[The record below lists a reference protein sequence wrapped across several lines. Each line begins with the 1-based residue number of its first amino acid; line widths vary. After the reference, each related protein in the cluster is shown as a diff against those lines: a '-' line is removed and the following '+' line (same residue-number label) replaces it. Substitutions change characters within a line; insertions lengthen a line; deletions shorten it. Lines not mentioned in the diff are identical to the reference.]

1 MRRPGLL
8 ALLLVPLGALADGKP
23 PLTLGIC
30 QLYGPEHARGVGPLV
45 EPYLAGALGGPVTV
59 KVFAEPDEL
68 AAALA
73 RKQVDLAWIP
83 PLAFVHASQKDPEVL
98 ALSKAMRNGALTYRS
113 VLFVRADA
121 AAKKVKDL
129 KGAKV
134 AYVTRSSTSGYLY
147 PRELVKKE
155 TGQPAE
161 RFFGAESFEGDHPS
175 VCQAVKSGAAQVGA
189 TYGAEAS
196 DPLLVR
202 ADGCGA
208 EAGEFRVLASTGN
221 VPNEVIAAR
230 SDFPPMRLNE
240 VVAAFGRMGL
250 SEPGKKVLAEAF
262 KVDGWGVAVDGDF
275 APILDLVS
283 LKHVKAKVAPPEGA
297 APPPPKKRGAKK
309 K

>member
-8 ALLLVPLGALADGKP
+8 ILLLPLGALAADKP

-30 QLYGPEHARGVGPLV
+30 QLYGAEQARAVGPLV
-45 EPYLAGALGGPVTV
+45 EPYLTQALGGPVTV

-83 PLAFVHASQKDPEVL
+83 PLAFVHASQKDPEVQ
-98 ALSKAMRNGALTYRS
+98 ALSKAMRNGSLTYRS
-113 VLFVRADA
+113 VLFVLKDA
-121 AAKKVKDL
+121 PAKKVKDL
-129 KGAKV
+129 KGAHV

-147 PRELVKKE
+147 PRELVRKE
-155 TGQPAE
+155 TGQAADH
-161 RFFGAESFEGDHPS
+161 FFGAESFEGDHPS
-175 VCQAVKSGAAQVGA
+175 VCQAVKSGAAQLGA
-189 TYGAEAS
+189 TYAAEVS
-196 DPLLVR
+196 DPLLVK

-230 SDFPPMRLNE
+230 SDFPPLRLND

-262 KVDGWGVAVDGDF
+262 RVDGWGVAVDGDF
-275 APILDLVS
+275 APIIDLLS

-297 APPPPKKRGAKK
+297 APPPAPRKRGKK